1 MNEILPMYL
10 SMGVSEEKFM
20 DSTPKELE
28 PYKKAYELK
37 QKSKDF
43 DMWQMGIYITNAVQ
57 TAVQNSLYGKKSKS
71 KYMEKPLLEDIL
83 EQKEEKINNENAEDA
98 KKFARWAIAFNLR
111 NKQQ

>member
-37 QKSKDF
+37 
-43 DMWQMGIYITNAVQ
+43 

-71 KYMEKPLLEDIL
+71 KYMENPLLESVL
-83 EQKEEKINNENAEDA
+83 EQKEEKTNNENAENA
-98 KKFARWAIAFNLR
+98 EKFARWAIAFNLQ
-111 NKQQ
+111 NKK

>member
-1 MNEILPMYL
+1 MYL

-28 PYKKAYELK
+28 PYKKAYELS
-37 QKSKDF
+37 QKRKDF

-71 KYMEKPLLEDIL
+71 KYMKNPLLENVF
-83 EQKEEKINNENAEDA
+83 EPKEEKLNNKNAENAE
-98 KKFARWAIAFNLR
+98 KFARWAIAFNLQSK
-111 NKQQ
+111 KQ